1 MSFPYEQT
9 TCNQPIF
16 PWFTT
21 DNRLVVKT
29 RWSKFKKKLIGII
42 KRLLRFYHMDSNAKL
57 QISENNPTV
66 ILYIQKMNI
75 EYTFALND
83 VIFVSWEYNWRKNWK
98 YFRVLGRDWT
108 HNLCNPIGLD
118 CPIGLDLTIVAQL
131 LVSLL
136 TGFFCTVSR

>member
-1 MSFPYEQT
+1 
-9 TCNQPIF
+9 
-16 PWFTT
+16 
-21 DNRLVVKT
+21 
-29 RWSKFKKKLIGII
+29 
-42 KRLLRFYHMDSNAKL
+42 MDSNAKL

-66 ILYIQKMNI
+66 ILYIQKMDI

-83 VIFVSWEYNWRKNWK
+83 VIFVSWEYYWRKNWK

-118 CPIGLDLTIVAQL
+118 LTIVVQL